1 MPRLPRFFRHKGRC
15 LCAPPVFLCL
25 FGLFGLLALI
35 GCGDTSPP
43 PVEDPVARQQVEQLF
58 LRFRLRIQEGHA
70 DSLAAYLS
78 RESLNWLDDMR
89 RASRTEPQSYLEER
103 PFFEILCILALRVER
118 RMNPTFDDRPA
129 GLLDKLVIQ
138 AYPVR
143 KTFLKTELGEA
154 HIFGDRAEMG
164 LREAPNVPVFHFTR
178 ESGGWKFHLTRSLPL
193 ILQGA
198 ESMARQ
204 RKSTH
209 LLQAVFVL
217 EQFGGRNVLPEDLNR

>member
-1 MPRLPRFFRHKGRC
+1 L
-15 LCAPPVFLCL
+15 L
-25 FGLFGLLALI
+25 GLGLLVLLALA
-35 GCGDTSPP
+35 GCGGSAPP
-43 PVEDPVARQQVEQLF
+43 PTDDPAARQQVEQTF

-103 PFFEILCILALRVER
+103 PFYEILCILALRVER
-118 RMNPTFDDRPA
+118 RMNPAFDDRPA

-138 AYPVR
+138 NYPVR
-143 KTFLKTELGEA
+143 KTFLKTDLGEA
-154 HIFGDRAEMG
+154 HIFGERAEMG

-178 ESGGWKFHLTRSLPL
+178 ENGVWKFHLVQSLPL

-198 ESMARQ
+198 ESLARQ
-204 RKSTH
+204 RKPTH
-209 LLQAVFVL
+209 LLQAIFVL